1 MRKAMLSTLMVMMV
15 SGTGMVTPASAGTQT
30 PALRA
35 GEAVEFS
42 YTAPETSDE
51 GDHVTWRWTLK
62 NTSNAPVSNIVVTQ
76 NLSPWVPPT
85 QVSAP
90 PAMWKGRQSSAG
102 GPPSGQAS
110 KPRVSSR
117 PTCPQIWLTPSRST
131 VESPGRRPADQT
143 AQPTPHRAQ
152 PIQRTGRHTFRLRQV
167 SPVCPKCGCETL
179 NKRRL
184 SMRPDASG
192 EPNRRRAPMTWSV
205 TQA

>member
-90 PAMWKGRQSSAG
+90 CNVE
-102 GPPSGQAS
+102 GQAI
-110 KPRVSSR
+110 KLLALP
-117 PTCPQIWLTPSRST
+117 
-131 VESPGRRPADQT
+131 PGRRASHGCRRGRPA
-143 AQPTPHRAQ
+143 PR
-152 PIQRTGRHTFRLRQV
+152 
-167 SPVCPKCGCETL
+167 
-179 NKRRL
+179 
-184 SMRPDASG
+184 SG
-192 EPNRRRAPMTWSV
+192 
-205 TQA
+205 